1 MKKKIIC
8 LCLAAGLFFS
18 TVLPARAENYE
29 GGSGWQ
35 VTYSGGS
42 KLDTNFKT
50 SSFSDTIRQ
59 IQPGDTV
66 KFSIVLK
73 NEDGAV
79 TDWYMTNRITRSL
92 EEHSV
97 ANGGAYTYLL
107 EYTHADGRKEEFY
120 NSDRVGG
127 ELGTTDDTE
136 SGGTESGG
144 TEGEG
149 GTESGAESGTENQD
163 PDSGIAAQADEPQ
176 QGEQVSGNDT
186 SGNDISGNNK
196 PVNGNNNGIGLHE
209 ATKELERQFF
219 LVDTLSKGQ
228 TGKVEL
234 TVTLEG
240 ETQGNDY
247 QDTLADLTM
256 EFAVERRPD
265 PVYDRRSPKH
275 RTVVRDGQI
284 IYDEDVPLA
293 NLIQTDT
300 VRTSDDNRLVIFAVL
315 TFVSGLALLLM
326 GLYCRK
332 AKRKEE
338 E

>member
-18 TVLPARAENYE
+18 TVLPARAETIPGE
-29 GGSGWQ
+29 SGWQ
-35 VTYSGGS
+35 VTYSGGK

-50 SSFSDTIRQ
+50 SSFSDTISK

-79 TDWYMTNRITRSL
+79 TDWYMTNKIIRSL

-97 ANGGAYTYLL
+97 ANGGAYTYVLK
-107 EYTHADGRKEEFY
+107 YTHADGKTEEFY

-127 ELGTTDDTE
+127 EPGTTDDTE
-136 SGGTESGG
+136 NGGTESGG

-149 GTESGAESGTENQD
+149 GTGSGTESGTENQN
-163 PDSGIAAQADEPQ
+163 PDAGVNALADEPE
-176 QGEQVSGNDT
+176 QGEDVPDNGKEVSL
-186 SGNDISGNNK
+186 S
-196 PVNGNNNGIGLHE
+196 NNNVGLHE

-247 QDTLADLTM
+247 QNTLADLTM

-300 VRTSDDNRLVIFAVL
+300 VRTSDDNRLVVFTVL
-315 TFVSGLALLLM
+315 TLVSGLALLLM

-332 AKRKEE
+332 ARRKEE

>member
-8 LCLAAGLFFS
+8 LCLAAGLFLS
-18 TVLPARAENYE
+18 TVLPAQAETYE

-50 SSFSDTIRQ
+50 SGLRDEIEEK

-66 KFSIVLK
+66 KFSILLK
-73 NEDGAV
+73 NEDSAV
-79 TDWYMTNRITRSL
+79 TDWYMTNKITKSL
-92 EEHSV
+92 EESSV
-97 ANGGAYTYLL
+97 ANGGAYTYVLT
-107 EYTHADGRKEEFY
+107 YTPANGKTVEFY

-127 ELGTTDDTE
+127 ELTSSSGTG
-136 SGGTESGG
+136 SGGTES
-144 TEGEG
+144 
-149 GTESGAESGTENQD
+149 SGMVSGNMGSST
-163 PDSGIAAQADEPQ
+163 PDSGIAAQADGPQ

-247 QDTLADLTM
+247 QNTLADLTM

-300 VRTSDDNRLVIFAVL
+300 VRTSDDNRLVVFTVL
-315 TFVSGLALLLM
+315 TLVSGLALLLM

>member
-35 VTYSGGS
+35 VSYSGGS
-42 KLDTNFKT
+42 KLNTNFKT

-66 KFSIVLK
+66 KFSILLK
-73 NEDGAV
+73 NEDSAV

-97 ANGGAYTYLL
+97 ANGGAYTYVLT
-107 EYTHADGRKEEFY
+107 YTPSNGSTVEFF

-127 ELGTTDDTE
+127 ELAAMGGAENGGAEGGTENGGTE
-136 SGGTESGG
+136 NGAESSGTESGG
-144 TEGEG
+144 TEG
-149 GTESGAESGTENQD
+149 GAGDQEPD
-163 PDSGIAAQADEPQ
+163 PGMDALADEPQ
-176 QGEQVSGNDT
+176 QGENVSGNDT
-186 SGNDISGNNK
+186 QVSVTDND
-196 PVNGNNNGIGLHE
+196 IGLHE
-209 ATKELERQFF
+209 ATKELERSFF
-219 LVDTLSKGQ
+219 LVDTLSQGQ
-228 TGKVEL
+228 TGRVEL

-275 RTVVRDGQI
+275 RTVVRDGEI
-284 IYDEDVPLA
+284 IYDDDVPLA

-300 VRTSDDNRLVIFAVL
+300 VRTSDDNRLLFFTAL
-315 TFVSGLALLLM
+315 TLVSGLALLLM
-326 GLYCRK
+326 ALYCRR